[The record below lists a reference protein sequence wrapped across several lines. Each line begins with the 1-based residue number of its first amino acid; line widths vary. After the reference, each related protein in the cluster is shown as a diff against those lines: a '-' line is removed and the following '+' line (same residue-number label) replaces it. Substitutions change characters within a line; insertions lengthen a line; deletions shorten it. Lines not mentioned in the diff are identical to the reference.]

1 MVDIEFTYRI
11 NGQLGTTNYANV
23 TVIPNFTIPQVILIF
38 PQSSDDYDALYNDM
52 INSPTDMS
60 VKFSGFGADSEYQN
74 LLVTRTVYIKNVDS
88 TFTVLH
94 DLTVTLQQ
102 PPPIV

>member
-1 MVDIEFTYRI
+1 MVDIEFTYRV

-23 TVIPNFTIPQVILIF
+23 TVIPNFAVPQVILIF

-52 INSPTDMS
+52 INPPTNMK
-60 VKFSGFGADSEYQN
+60 VKFSGFGADSEYED
-74 LLVTRTVYIKNVDS
+74 LEVTRTVYIKNVDS
-88 TFTVLH
+88 LSNVLY

-102 PPPIV
+102 IA

>member
-11 NGQLGTTNYANV
+11 NGQVGTTNYANV

-38 PQSSDDYDALYNDM
+38 PQSSDNYDALYNDM
-52 INSPTDMS
+52 INPPTDIK
-60 VKFSGFGADSEYQN
+60 VKFAGFGLDVEYED
-74 LLVTRTVYIKNVDS
+74 LEVTRTVYIKNVDS
-88 TFTVLH
+88 SSNVLY

-102 PPPIV
+102 IA